1 MVDAGILK
9 EYYDEPSGCW
19 KVDADGLVV
28 QVLYD
33 VWSQHAPKHGWPA
46 ECPLDAS
53 IIVVWA
59 YLLVSRDP
67 AARAQLMS
75 PARVEGGPPVH
86 EVTVMGGFL
95 MRLTIPLRGP
105 DGQMLA
111 PALPNL
117 IDLYLQMLEQMLSQP
132 TGAATRRMRRGGAGQ
147 YTED

>member
-1 MVDAGILK
+1 M
-9 EYYDEPSGCW
+9 DELIVNNST
-19 KVDADGLVV
+19 L
-28 QVLYD
+28 
-33 VWSQHAPKHGWPA
+33 
-46 ECPLDAS
+46 
-53 IIVVWA
+53 IVVGA
-59 YLLVSRDP
+59 MALFYFHV
-67 AARAQLMS
+67 LMS

>member
-1 MVDAGILK
+1 M
-9 EYYDEPSGCW
+9 
-19 KVDADGLVV
+19 
-28 QVLYD
+28 LYD

-132 TGAATRRMRRGGAGQ
+132 TGAATRRMRRGGALQ